1 MPAIAPIG
9 RSNASIVGAPLEAR
23 LDRAHRALQ
32 QGTPTHAPHCDLKPP
47 QGCRFVAP
55 FTNEQRKPQIVDC

>member
-23 LDRAHRALQ
+23 LDCAHRALQ
-32 QGTPTHAPHCDLKPP
+32 QGAPMHALHCDLKPP
-47 QGCRFVAP
+47 QNLNNVAP
-55 FTNEQRKPQIVDC
+55 LRHIAR